1 MNMKNKKIVQKFL
14 AQLDSITEPLA
25 EYKISE
31 EIRNFIKENFE
42 RNPPENL
49 LWERMAF
56 DFIENY
62 PKDKSEWET
71 YFGPMV
77 VYSDK
82 EGKFVE
88 EYPSIQKLSPEIIS
102 YWEKRAKESKHPI
115 FKARYSNLVWDFSEK
130 IKGEKPHYSIA
141 QIFIDSVVEITE
153 KDLHKYEVNVIKKLE
168 RALSLA
174 LSVNDRRRKQKLIDT
189 IINYE
194 KRIAK
199 DDKPGSW
206 GFSYELLVNNSSLKL
221 DENKIL
227 EIIKDLENR
236 FERLLEKADLFAAEI
251 ATKSLIDYYSKNG
264 ESTKVEQILLRFGEL
279 VQKQAEKNSPLV
291 GSAWL
296 EKIYHLYLK
305 YNLKNEANRIL
316 NKIRELYKKVKSEL
330 KKIETSVK
338 IPEDE
343 INDYINL
350 LTDGELKT
358 VLAKIAINYIPKK
371 DEVLKQLQYISKDAP
386 ISFLISHRVMDGD
399 ERVIAT
405 IGPLEDDIDGH
416 IILQISQNMKVSSIF
431 LRETLNTLIDKF
443 NLGTEEIVNYFYE
456 SPIFDVR
463 RKEFFIKGINAF
475 FNEDFLVSLHIL
487 IPQIEALIRNLAERI
502 GIPIFKPSRFGG
514 FYYRTLDELLREEAI
529 TEVLSEDV
537 CFYLRVLLTDPRGW
551 NLRNDI
557 CHGISNPGNFN
568 QITADRIFHALLCLA
583 LVKEQ
588 ERKE

>member
-279 VQKQAEKNSPLV
+279 VQKQAEKNSALG

>member
-174 LSVNDRRRKQKLIDT
+174 LSINDRGRKQKLIDT

-279 VQKQAEKNSPLV
+279 VQKQAEKNSALG